1 MIDSERL
8 VKNFCAYARID
19 SESFDEGPMEERLVA
34 DLKDLGCE
42 VRTDGAGAKAGSTG
56 NNIYAFYKGTLP
68 GEPLIYSCHMDTVK
82 PGKGVVPVVKDGVIS
97 SGGDTILAADD
108 KSGIA
113 GIVEALAVVREKG
126 LPCHDFEIIVTIGEE
141 QGLLGAKHF
150 DFSRVKG
157 REAVVLDGAG
167 DVGTIVPN
175 APGQIKMHAVVTGRS
190 AHAGLAPE
198 KGVSA
203 IQAAARGVA
212 AMNLLRIDEETTCN
226 IGTFKSESATNIVPA
241 RAEIVAEIR
250 SRNLDKLNAQA
261 AHMRDCLQ
269 KACDELGA
277 TLDCELKTT
286 YVSFACP
293 DDHPLMKRLRA
304 ACGAI
309 GCSVRR
315 VDGGGGSDANVMA
328 LAGITPVVLGTG
340 MKDVH
345 TVNETITVKNLED
358 TARLVLRLMTD

>member
-1 MIDSERL
+1 
-8 VKNFCAYARID
+8 
-19 SESFDEGPMEERLVA
+19 
-34 DLKDLGCE
+34 
-42 VRTDGAGAKAGSTG
+42 
-56 NNIYAFYKGTLP
+56 
-68 GEPLIYSCHMDTVK
+68 
-82 PGKGVVPVVKDGVIS
+82 
-97 SGGDTILAADD
+97 
-108 KSGIA
+108 
-113 GIVEALAVVREKG
+113 
-126 LPCHDFEIIVTIGEE
+126 
-141 QGLLGAKHF
+141 
-150 DFSRVKG
+150 
-157 REAVVLDGAG
+157 
-167 DVGTIVPN
+167 
-175 APGQIKMHAVVTGRS
+175 
-190 AHAGLAPE
+190 
-198 KGVSA
+198 
-203 IQAAARGVA
+203 
-212 AMNLLRIDEETTCN
+212 
-226 IGTFKSESATNIVPA
+226 
-241 RAEIVAEIR
+241 
-250 SRNLDKLNAQA
+250 
-261 AHMRDCLQ
+261 MRDCLQ

>member
-1 MIDSERL
+1 MINSERL
-8 VKNFCAYARID
+8 VRNFCAYARID
-19 SESFDEGPMEERLVA
+19 SESFGEGAMEERLAA
-34 DLKDLGCE
+34 DLKELGCE
-42 VRTDGAGAKAGSTG
+42 VRADGAGAKIGSTG

-68 GEPLIYSCHMDTVK
+68 GEPLIYSCHMDTVS
-82 PGKGVVPVVKDGVIS
+82 PGKGVAPVVKDGVIS

-113 GIVEALAVVREKG
+113 GIIEALTVIREKG
-126 LPCHDFEIIVTIGEE
+126 LPCRDSEIVITIGEE
-141 QGLLGAKHF
+141 QGLLGAKNF
-150 DFSRVKG
+150 DFSRVRG
-157 REAVVLDGAG
+157 REAVVFDGAG
-167 DVGTIVPN
+167 DVGTIIPN
-175 APGQIKMHAVVTGRS
+175 APGQIKMRAVITGRS

-198 KGVSA
+198 KGISA

-241 RAEIVAEIR
+241 QAEIIAEIR
-250 SRNLDKLNAQA
+250 SRSLDKLNAQA
-261 AHMRDCLQ
+261 AHMRNCLQ

-277 TLDCELKTT
+277 TLECELKTN
-286 YVSFACP
+286 YVSFACH
-293 DDHPLMKRLRA
+293 DDHPLMKRLRS
-304 ACGAI
+304 ACEAI
-309 GCSVRR
+309 GCPVRR

-328 LAGITPVVLGTG
+328 LSGITPVVLGTG

-358 TARLVLRLMTD
+358 TAKLVLHLMTN